1 MVWFLQNDPVAR
13 SLMGTY
19 EKRKAAVNCTAT
31 TPFTL
36 KEIEDLEK
44 ICGLHVNHLLLFM
57 ESVINQ
63 FKTQENVVYWN
74 DVRHTF
80 HCE

>member
-1 MVWFLQNDPVAR
+1 MN
-13 SLMGTY
+13 Y
-19 EKRKAAVNCTAT
+19 TAP

-44 ICGLHVNHLLLFM
+44 VCGLHLNHLLLFM

-74 DVRHTF
+74 DLRHTF
-80 HCE
+80 YTDSYP

>member
-1 MVWFLQNDPVAR
+1 MVRILQKAPSSPFPNR
-13 SLMGTY
+13 
-19 EKRKAAVNCTAT
+19 KRKEKVNCTAT

>member
-1 MVWFLQNDPVAR
+1 MN
-13 SLMGTY
+13 S
-19 EKRKAAVNCTAT
+19 TAT

-44 ICGLHVNHLLLFM
+44 VCGLQVNHLLLFM

-74 DVRHTF
+74 NVRHTF
-80 HCE
+80 HCES